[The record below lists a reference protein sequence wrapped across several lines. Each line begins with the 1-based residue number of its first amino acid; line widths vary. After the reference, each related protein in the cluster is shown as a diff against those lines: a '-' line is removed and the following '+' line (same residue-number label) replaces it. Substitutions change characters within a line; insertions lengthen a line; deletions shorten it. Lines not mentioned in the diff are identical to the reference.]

1 MLSFFLRD
9 TLSCRLYFIIL
20 SNHNLSSL
28 SQQCENIFLFQ
39 LVALQFNAKEFLND
53 WVDNLAPNPTETLVP
68 SHSYLS
74 TLFTNHHH
82 NPSQRKNP
90 HWM

>member
-39 LVALQFNAKEFLND
+39 LVFFKSLHQQFSAIHVMLTGNMLVLQGHGKL
-53 WVDNLAPNPTETLVP
+53 
-68 SHSYLS
+68 
-74 TLFTNHHH
+74 
-82 NPSQRKNP
+82 QK
-90 HWM
+90 